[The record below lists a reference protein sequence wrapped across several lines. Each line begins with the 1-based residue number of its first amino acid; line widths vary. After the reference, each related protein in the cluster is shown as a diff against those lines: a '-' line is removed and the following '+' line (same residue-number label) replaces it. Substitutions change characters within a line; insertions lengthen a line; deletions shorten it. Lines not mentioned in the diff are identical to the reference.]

1 MVSAAHDL
9 PETELYDIVKPRNGK
24 AMNGRSTNGGRRY
37 ALPVVLILTVLA
49 ISCLEFVKKASAQE
63 PPQESG
69 QELVANLA
77 AGRVIIAVVKDAIVV
92 GTLENPIEAETR
104 PPTPVEIETSRLGI
118 ILGSVDWFSP
128 STQQDVARLDN
139 ELPRLKS
146 HVATVAPHLAKSQG
160 GDEAS
165 DIESTGLGLLERL
178 SEVAKGLHGK
188 VALPENEPLAQ
199 LIVADYLGGYGPE
212 VWQLTYEMKQ
222 IEEKEGYWETRV
234 LNPSYLQFW
243 PPEKGQAKNLME
255 FDYPPETPGPS
266 LQALIKQR
274 DPQLQKVISD
284 PQMLIAANQLAEG
297 DSTTLSSADA
307 IPVIRASLDAI
318 KPPNAREA
326 IAIIFKERGFAWV
339 VRPPPEP
346 EKPKPVQAVQAP
358 SQGERPADAPSLF
371 KH

>member
-1 MVSAAHDL
+1 MPYAAHDL
-9 PETELYDIVKPRNGK
+9 PNIKRYDIVKS
-24 AMNGRSTNGGRRY
+24 MNGESTNGGRRH
-37 ALPVVLILTVLA
+37 ASLIALILVALA
-49 ISCLEFVKKASAQE
+49 MSCLEFGKKALAQE
-63 PPQESG
+63 PSQQSG

-92 GTLENPIEAETR
+92 GTLENPIEPETR
-104 PPTPVEIETSRLGI
+104 PPTPVEIETSRLGV

-139 ELPRLKS
+139 ELPRLRS

-165 DIESTGLGLLERL
+165 DIESTGLGLHERL
-178 SEVAKGLHGK
+178 NEVAKGLHGK

-222 IEEKEGYWETRV
+222 VEEKEGYWETRV
-234 LNPSYLQFW
+234 LKPSYLQFW
-243 PPEKGQAKNLME
+243 PPEKGQPKNLME
-255 FDYPPETPGPS
+255 FDYPPGAPAPS
-266 LQALIKQR
+266 LQTLIRQR
-274 DPQLQKVISD
+274 DSQLQKVMSD

-318 KPPNAREA
+318 KSPKARET
-326 IAIIFKERGFAWV
+326 IAVIMKERGFAWV
-339 VRPPPEP
+339 VPPSAEP
-346 EKPKPVQAVQAP
+346 ERPKPVQPVQAA
-358 SQGERPADAPSLF
+358 SQGDRPADAPSLL